1 VFSSSLRHE
10 KEGKTEKGERER
22 EKFQF
27 FEPFVLRV
35 VVARVSRRMREYRFL
50 FNVSV

>member
-1 VFSSSLRHE
+1 MFSSSLRRE
-10 KEGKTEKGERER
+10 KEGKPEKRER

>member
-10 KEGKTEKGERER
+10 KEGKTEKGERE
-22 EKFQF
+22 KFQF
-27 FEPFVLRV
+27 FEPFFLRV

>member
-1 VFSSSLRHE
+1 MFSSSLWHE
-10 KEGKTEKGERER
+10 KEGKTEKGER

-35 VVARVSRRMREYRFL
+35 VVARVSRRMREYCFL

>member
-1 VFSSSLRHE
+1 MFSSSLRHE
-10 KEGKTEKGERER
+10 KEGKTEKRER

>member
-1 VFSSSLRHE
+1 MFSSSLRHE
-10 KEGKTEKGERER
+10 KEGKTEKEREN
-22 EKFQF
+22 FQF
-27 FEPFVLRV
+27 FEPFFLRV